1 MRFSMTLIAVLA
13 LAPLAHGQD
22 LFVFPN
28 DGQSQDQQ
36 DMDEF
41 QCQRDAR
48 DRTGFDPAAT
58 PRATTAAPQQEGGVV
73 RGATRGALLGGAIG
87 AATGN
92 TRQGLRAGAAGG
104 GVMGGMRRADSSR
117 QQDQWAQQEAANYQ
131 RNRNNWN
138 RAFIACMEAR
148 GYTVR

>member
-1 MRFSMTLIAVLA
+1 MRRLMVLTLLMA
-13 LAPLAHGQD
+13 LVPLAHGQE

-28 DGQSQDQQ
+28 EGQSQDQQ
-36 DMDEF
+36 EQDEF

-48 DRTGFDPAAT
+48 NRTGFDPMAT
-58 PRATTAAPQQEGGVV
+58 PRASTAAPQQQGGVV
-73 RGATRGALLGGAIG
+73 SGAARGALLGGAIG

-104 GVMGGMRRADSSR
+104 GVLGGMRRADSNR
-117 QQDQWAQQEAANYQ
+117 QQEQWAQQEAANYR
-131 RNRNNWN
+131 RNRDNWN